1 MPSARLLL
9 IDSNSAFLRATTEL
23 LQPQFEVVA
32 AFQDGAAALRQVLT
46 FSPDII
52 LLEVYLG
59 DYNGFEIARRVRLL
73 GSKAKLVFL
82 SMHSYPEFVHAAQ
95 SIGAAGYIFKSR
107 TASDLVRG
115 IEAVASGCEFFSE
128 D

>member
-1 MPSARLLL
+1 MPSPRLLL
-9 IDSNSAFLRATTEL
+9 IDSNSAFLRTTTQL
-23 LQPQFEVVA
+23 LEPKFDVVA
-32 AFQDGAAALRQVLT
+32 AFQDGAAALREVLT
-46 FSPDII
+46 FAPDII

-59 DYNGFEIARRVRLL
+59 DYNGFEIARRIRLL

-82 SMHSYPEFVHAAQ
+82 SLHSYPEFVHAAQ

-107 TASDLVRG
+107 TGSDLVRG
-115 IEAVASGCEFFSE
+115 IEAVAAGQEFFSE